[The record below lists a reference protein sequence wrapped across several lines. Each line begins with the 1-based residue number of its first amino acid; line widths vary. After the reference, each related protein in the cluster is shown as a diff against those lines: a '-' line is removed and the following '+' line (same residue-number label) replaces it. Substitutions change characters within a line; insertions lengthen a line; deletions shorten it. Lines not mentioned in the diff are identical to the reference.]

1 MAQFNKSQLKLLLQ
15 SITLDIERIENNKY
29 FKTVYKNS
37 YDYKDKKYLK
47 DKIIEY
53 IFNKGYWKNVL
64 LLYIYYSNYRIMD
77 IIFIFIINN
86 LKRI

>member
-47 DKIIEY
+47 GKIIEH
-53 IFNKGYWKNVL
+53 IFNRDFKKC
-64 LLYIYYSNYRIMD
+64 I
-77 IIFIFIINN
+77 
-86 LKRI
+86 

>member
-1 MAQFNKSQLKLLLQ
+1 MVQFNKSQLKLLLQ
-15 SITLDIERIENNKY
+15 SVILDIERIENNKY
-29 FKTVYKNS
+29 FETVHKNS

-47 DKIIEY
+47 GKIIEY

-77 IIFIFIINN
+77 IILILIINN

>member
-47 DKIIEY
+47 GKIIEH
-53 IFNKGYWKNVL
+53 IFNRDFKNV
-64 LLYIYYSNYRIMD
+64 YISI
-77 IIFIFIINN
+77 
-86 LKRI
+86 